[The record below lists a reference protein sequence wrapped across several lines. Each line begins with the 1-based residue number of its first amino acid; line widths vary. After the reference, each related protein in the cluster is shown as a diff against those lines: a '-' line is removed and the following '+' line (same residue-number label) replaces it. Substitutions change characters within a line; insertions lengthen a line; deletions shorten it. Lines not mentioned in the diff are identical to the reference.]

1 MNWKKLL
8 LIAAVAG
15 AFTFAAAAK
24 SEAGVRVGIGI
35 GFPVGYGYSY
45 GYPYAGYYPYGYGYP
60 YYAPMDTYRMAMRPV
75 GLWPFGRLLRDRWWS
90 TATGTT
96 LSTTALVRR
105 REPAPLGQFGDR
117 QLRGIPR
124 AAEFSSGDASCGAL
138 WLRSGGCARA

>member
-24 SEAGVRVGIGI
+24 SEAGVSVGIGI

-45 GYPYAGYYPYGYGYP
+45 GYPYAGYYPYAYGYP
-60 YYAPMDTYRMAMRPV
+60 YYSPMDTYRMAMPRWSMAV
-75 GLWPFGRLLRDRWWS
+75 RSFIRDRWWS
-90 TATGTT
+90 TATGTV

-105 REPAPLGQFGDR
+105 QGLAPLGQFGDR
-117 QLRGIPR
+117 QLRGSPQ
-124 AAEFSSGDASCGAL
+124 AAEFLSGDASCGAL
-138 WLRSGGCARA
+138 WPRSGGCARA